1 MKLKMLSAIG
11 VACTLA
17 ACAENP
23 DNIRAGYT
31 SAATYQNMSCQQ
43 LASEAITVSNR
54 AHDAANVQRR
64 HQTRDE
70 VAMAAGLV
78 VFWPAL
84 LFVHGNDQTTSE
96 VAQLRGQMQAIEQV
110 SAAKNCGMVFQRT

>member
-54 AHDAANVQRR
+54 AHDAANVLRCEAERERQPARGEPYDQKR
-64 HQTRDE
+64 KRDGRQT
-70 VAMAAGLV
+70 
-78 VFWPAL
+78 
-84 LFVHGNDQTTSE
+84 DQQQS
-96 VAQLRGQMQAIEQV
+96 R
-110 SAAKNCGMVFQRT
+110 